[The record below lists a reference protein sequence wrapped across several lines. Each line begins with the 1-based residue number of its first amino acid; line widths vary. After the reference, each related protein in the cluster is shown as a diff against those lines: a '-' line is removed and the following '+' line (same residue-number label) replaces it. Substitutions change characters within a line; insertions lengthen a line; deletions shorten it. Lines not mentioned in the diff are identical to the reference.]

1 MRGGDEEIFVHEA
14 MCVEKAHEQFVD
26 PGQEK
31 GGCKCNPLQMG
42 PVGFNGA
49 SA

>member
-14 MCVEKAHEQFVD
+14 MCVEAGDEEQFID

-31 GGCKCNPLQMG
+31 GGRKCNPL
-42 PVGFNGA
+42 
-49 SA
+49 